1 MNITCKFKATLTTK
15 ESYPHA
21 MIIEFA
27 MECEDPSMES
37 IMRDSAFYLEKVLD
51 LKNKMVDLEI
61 ECLGCTFIHHAML
74 DELKKLDSQG
84 LKRINGNR
92 LSRLF

>member
-1 MNITCKFKATLTTK
+1 MNITCKFKALVYTRK
-15 ESYPHA
+15 SYPHA
-21 MIIEFA
+21 LSIEYA
-27 MECEDPSMES
+27 LECEWDNMED
-37 IMRDSAFYLEKVLD
+37 IMRNAAFYLETLVDFKD
-51 LKNKMVDLEI
+51 LVSEEI

-84 LKRINGNR
+84 LKRIDGNR